1 MVAGLVCRPRDL
13 RMNQRTFVSGTAR
26 MAAGWLVGL
35 LGAAPLFC
43 SPVSAASLNPL
54 AGQILGQVKDAAGAA
69 QMGAS
74 VYLYNRYDELVRKG
88 LSNEQGRFAFDAL
101 APDLYSI
108 RVMLASFVP
117 AERRNIA
124 VLPNSENRLDI
135 NLTSVLSSIGVT
147 STPASPGTL
156 MTDDWKWVLRTS
168 QATRPVMRFLPEAA
182 PRGTSSTHSVFTG
195 LSNTTGVVKLS
206 AGDGESFARGTLEDL
221 GTAFAIATSLASSAR
236 VQLSG
241 NVGYAGSSALPGA
254 GIRTSYSRAT
264 GDGSNP
270 EIAITMR
277 QVYLMPRGSLAPGSD
292 NPPVLRTISLALLD
306 RVDLSDHLRVD
317 YGFDSESISYFDRIN
332 YVSPFVRATFDA
344 GEHGRM
350 RVAFT
355 SGGSPTELLARD
367 GQKAGELEQD
377 LTALSQ
383 MPTLSVSESHLTV
396 ERTQNLEIGYE
407 RVVGTRTY
415 AVGAYDESVSNASF
429 MLSGPA
435 DFISAADLLPDLGSR
450 SSIFNIGSFHRTGYD
465 AGVKQTLGD
474 HAEVSV
480 TAGRAG
486 ALTAPGTEGAY
497 TNSQTLRAGIGQA
510 QRAWVTIRVAGTVPR
525 AGTRIAANY
534 GWTDFRVL
542 MPVHLFVTQT
552 GTQDIGVNVHV
563 SQPLPM
569 IRMPWRMEATAD
581 LRNLLAQGYLPLGGA
596 DARTV
601 LTNSPRLV
609 RGGLNFIF

>member
-1 MVAGLVCRPRDL
+1 
-13 RMNQRTFVSGTAR
+13 
-26 MAAGWLVGL
+26 
-35 LGAAPLFC
+35 
-43 SPVSAASLNPL
+43 
-54 AGQILGQVKDAAGAA
+54 
-69 QMGAS
+69 MGAS

-108 RVMLASFVP
+108 RVILASFVP
-117 AERRNIA
+117 AERHNIS

-135 NLTSVLSSIGVT
+135 NLTSVLSSIGMT
-147 STPASPGTL
+147 TTPVSPGTL

-168 QATRPVMRFLPEAA
+168 QATRPVLRFLPEIAS
-182 PRGTSSTHSVFTG
+182 RGTSSSHSVFTG
-195 LSNTTGVVKLS
+195 FSNTTGVVKLS
-206 AGDGESFARGTLEDL
+206 AGDGESFARGTQQDL

-254 GIRTSYSRAT
+254 GIRTSYSRST

-270 EIAITMR
+270 EIALTMR
-277 QVYLMPRGSLAPGSD
+277 QVYLTPRGAAAAPGSD
-292 NPPVLRTISLALLD
+292 SAPVLRTISMALLD
-306 RVDLSDHLRVD
+306 RMDISDNLHFD

-344 GEHGRM
+344 GAQGRV

-367 GQKAGELEQD
+367 DQKSGELEQD
-377 LTALSQ
+377 LTALAA
-383 MPTLSVSESHLTV
+383 MPTLSVSDSHLTV

-407 RVVGTRTY
+407 RVAGGRTY
-415 AVGAYDESVSNASF
+415 SLGAYDESVSNAAF

-450 SSIFNIGSFHRTGYD
+450 SSIFNIGSFHRIGYN

-480 TAGRAG
+480 MAGRAG
-486 ALTAPGTEGAY
+486 VLTAPGAEGSY
-497 TNSQTLRAGIGQA
+497 MDSQTLAGRYRPGAARLGDHSSRGHGAARGHPHRRQLRLDRLPRADAGAFVRDANWQSGYRRECAYQPTAADDSHALAHGGDGRSAQPAGARVSAFGRSGRTQRPHEFAAPGAGRIEFHLLGI
-510 QRAWVTIRVAGTVPR
+510 AGT
-525 AGTRIAANY
+525 
-534 GWTDFRVL
+534 
-542 MPVHLFVTQT
+542 H
-552 GTQDIGVNVHV
+552 
-563 SQPLPM
+563 
-569 IRMPWRMEATAD
+569 
-581 LRNLLAQGYLPLGGA
+581 
-596 DARTV
+596 RT
-601 LTNSPRLV
+601 T
-609 RGGLNFIF
+609 

>member
-1 MVAGLVCRPRDL
+1 
-13 RMNQRTFVSGTAR
+13 MNQRTPVSGTSR
-26 MAAGWLVGL
+26 IAAGLFVGL
-35 LGAAPLFC
+35 LGTAGMFC
-43 SPVSAASLNPL
+43 SPVSAASLNPV
-54 AGQILGQVKDAAGAA
+54 AAQILGQIKDSGGAA

-74 VYLYNRYDELVRKG
+74 IYLYNRYDELVRKA

-101 APDLYSI
+101 VPDLYSI
-108 RVMLASFVP
+108 RVILASFVP

-147 STPASPGTL
+147 TTPATPGTL

-168 QATRPVMRFLPEAA
+168 QATRPVLRFLPEIASH
-182 PRGTSSTHSVFTG
+182 GSSSTHSVFTG

-206 AGDGESFARGTLEDL
+206 AGDGESFARGTEQDL
-221 GTAFAIATSLASSAR
+221 GTAFAIATTLASSAR

-254 GIRTSYSRAT
+254 GIRTSYSRST

-270 EIAITMR
+270 EIAVTMR
-277 QVYLMPRGSLAPGSD
+277 QVYLSPRDSAIALGSD
-292 NPPVLRTISLALLD
+292 GAPVLRTMSLALLD
-306 RVDLSDHLRVD
+306 RVDVSDNLHVD
-317 YGFDSESISYFDRIN
+317 YGFDSESISYFDRIY
-332 YVSPFVRATFDA
+332 YVSPFIRATFDA
-344 GEHGRM
+344 GAQGRV

-355 SGGSPTELLARD
+355 SGGRPTELLARD
-367 GQKAGELEQD
+367 NQKAGELEQD
-377 LTALSQ
+377 LTALAA

-407 RVVGTRTY
+407 RVAGSRTY
-415 AVGAYDESVSNASF
+415 SVGAYDESVSNASF

-450 SSIFNIGSFHRTGYD
+450 SSIFNIGSFHRTGYN

-486 ALTAPGTEGAY
+486 VLTAPGTEGSY
-497 TNSQTLRAGIGQA
+497 TDSQTLRAGIGQA

-534 GWTDFRVL
+534 GWTDFSVL
-542 MPVHLFVTQT
+542 MPVHLFVTQA
-552 GTQDIGVNVHV
+552 GNQDIGVNVHI

-596 DARTV
+596 GPRSV

>member
-1 MVAGLVCRPRDL
+1 
-13 RMNQRTFVSGTAR
+13 MNQRTPVSGSSR
-26 MAAGWLVGL
+26 IAAGLLVGL
-35 LGAAPLFC
+35 LGTTGMFC
-43 SPVSAASLNPL
+43 SPVSAASLNPV
-54 AGQILGQVKDAAGAA
+54 AAQILGQVKDSGGAA

-74 VYLYNRYDELVRKG
+74 IYLYNRYDELVRKA

-101 APDLYSI
+101 VPDLYSI
-108 RVMLASFVP
+108 RVILASFVP
-117 AERRNIA
+117 AERRNIS

-147 STPASPGTL
+147 TTPATPGTL

-168 QATRPVMRFLPEAA
+168 QATRPVLRFLPEIAS
-182 PRGTSSTHSVFTG
+182 RGTSSTHSVFTG
-195 LSNTTGVVKLS
+195 LSNTTGVVRLS
-206 AGDGESFARGTLEDL
+206 AGDGESFARGTQQDL
-221 GTAFAIATSLASSAR
+221 GTAFAIATTLASSAR
-236 VQLSG
+236 VQFSG
-241 NVGYAGSSALPGA
+241 NVGYAGSSVLPGA
-254 GIRTSYSRAT
+254 GIRTSYSRST

-270 EIAITMR
+270 EIAVTMR
-277 QVYLMPRGSLAPGSD
+277 QVYLSPRDSAMALGSD
-292 NPPVLRTISLALLD
+292 GAPVLRTMSLALLD
-306 RVDLSDHLRVD
+306 RVDLSDSLHVD
-317 YGFDSESISYFDRIN
+317 YGFDSESISYFDRIY
-332 YVSPFVRATFDA
+332 YVSPFIRATFDA
-344 GEHGRM
+344 GSQGRV

-367 GQKAGELEQD
+367 NQKAGELEQD
-377 LTALSQ
+377 LTALAA
-383 MPTLSVSESHLTV
+383 MPTLSVSDSHLTV

-407 RVVGTRTY
+407 RVAGSRTY
-415 AVGAYDESVSNASF
+415 SVGAYDESVSNASF

-435 DFISAADLLPDLGSR
+435 DFISATDLLPDLGSR

-480 TAGRAG
+480 MAGRAG
-486 ALTAPGTEGAY
+486 VLTAPGTEGSY
-497 TNSQTLRAGIGQA
+497 IDSQALRAGIGQA

-534 GWTDFRVL
+534 GWTDFSVL
-542 MPVHLFVTQT
+542 MPVHLFMTQT
-552 GTQDIGVNVHV
+552 GNQDIGVNVHI

-569 IRMPWRMEATAD
+569 IRMPWRLEATAD
-581 LRNLLAQGYLPLGGA
+581 LRNLLAQGYLPLGGPG
-596 DARTV
+596 ARSV

>member
-1 MVAGLVCRPRDL
+1 
-13 RMNQRTFVSGTAR
+13 MNQRTSASGSSWI
-26 MAAGWLVGL
+26 AAGLLVGL
-35 LGAAPLFC
+35 LGTAGPFSSLA
-43 SPVSAASLNPL
+43 SAASLNPL

-74 VYLYNRYDELVRKG
+74 VYLYNRYDELVHKG
-88 LSNEQGRFAFDAL
+88 FSNEQGRFAFDAL
-101 APDLYSI
+101 TPDLYSI
-108 RVMLASFVP
+108 RVILASFVP

-135 NLTSVLSSIGVT
+135 SLTSVLSSISVT
-147 STPASPGTL
+147 TTPATPGTL

-168 QATRPVMRFLPEAA
+168 QATRPVLRFLPEIAS
-182 PRGTSSTHSVFTG
+182 RGTSSTHSVFSG
-195 LSNTTGVVKLS
+195 FSNTTGVVKLS
-206 AGDGESFARGTLEDL
+206 AGDGESFARGTQQDL

-241 NVGYAGSSALPGA
+241 NVGYAGSSVLPGA
-254 GIRTSYSRAT
+254 GIRTSYSRST
-264 GDGSNP
+264 GSGSNP
-270 EIAITMR
+270 EIAVTMR
-277 QVYLMPRGSLAPGSD
+277 QVYLAPRDSAIALGTDSA
-292 NPPVLRTISLALLD
+292 PVLRTMSLALLD
-306 RVDLSDHLRVD
+306 RVDISDNLHVD

-332 YVSPFVRATFDA
+332 YVSPFVRMTYDA
-344 GEHGRM
+344 GSQGRV

-355 SGGSPTELLARD
+355 SGASPTELLARD
-367 GQKAGELEQD
+367 DQKAGELEQD
-377 LTALSQ
+377 LTALAG
-383 MPTLSVSESHLTV
+383 MPTLSVSDSHLTV
-396 ERTQNLEIGYE
+396 ERTQDLEIGYE
-407 RVVGTRTY
+407 RVAGSRTY
-415 AVGAYDESVSNASF
+415 SLAAYDESVSNASF
-429 MLSGPA
+429 MLSGAA

-450 SSIFNIGSFHRTGYD
+450 SSIFNIGSFHRTGYS

-474 HAEVSV
+474 RAEVSV

-486 ALTAPGTEGAY
+486 VLTAPGTEGSY
-497 TNSQTLRAGIGQA
+497 TDSQALRAGIRQA

-552 GTQDIGVNVHV
+552 GVQDIGVNVHF
-563 SQPLPM
+563 SQPLPL
-569 IRMPWRMEATAD
+569 IRVPWRMEATAD
-581 LRNLLAQGYLPLGGA
+581 LRNLLAQGYLPLSGAGG
-596 DARTV
+596 RSV

>member
-1 MVAGLVCRPRDL
+1 L
-13 RMNQRTFVSGTAR
+13 F
-26 MAAGWLVGL
+26 VGL
-35 LGAAPLFC
+35 LGTAGMFC
-43 SPVSAASLNPL
+43 SPASAASLNPL
-54 AGQILGQVKDAAGAA
+54 AGQILGQVRDAAGAA

-101 APDLYSI
+101 VPDLYSI
-108 RVMLASFVP
+108 RVILASFVP

-147 STPASPGTL
+147 TTPATPGAL

-168 QATRPVMRFLPEAA
+168 QATRPVLRFLPESAS
-182 PRGTSSTHSVFTG
+182 RGSSSTHSVFTG
-195 LSNTTGVVKLS
+195 LTNTTGVVTLS
-206 AGDGESFARGTLEDL
+206 AGDGESFARGTQQDL

-254 GIRTSYSRAT
+254 GIRTSYSRST

-277 QVYLMPRGSLAPGSD
+277 QVYLAPHDSAASLGSD
-292 NPPVLRTISLALLD
+292 NAPVLRTMSLALLD
-306 RVDLSDHLRVD
+306 RVDVSDNLHVD
-317 YGFDSESISYFDRIN
+317 YGFDSDSISYFDRIY

-344 GEHGRM
+344 GAHGRV

-367 GQKAGELEQD
+367 GQKSGELEQD
-377 LTALSQ
+377 LTALAS

-396 ERTQNLEIGYE
+396 QRTQNLEIGYE

-415 AVGAYDESVSNASF
+415 SVGAYDESVSNASF

-435 DFISAADLLPDLGSR
+435 DFISAADLLPDLGSH
-450 SSIFNIGSFHRTGYD
+450 SSIFNIGSFHRMGYN

-486 ALTAPGTEGAY
+486 VLTAPGAEGSY
-497 TNSQTLRAGIGQA
+497 TDSQTLRAGIGQA
-510 QRAWVTIRVAGTVPR
+510 QRAWVTVKVAGTVPR
-525 AGTRIAANY
+525 TGTRISANY
-534 GWTDFRVL
+534 GWTDFSVL
-542 MPVHLFVTQT
+542 MPVHLFVTET
-552 GTQDIGVNVHV
+552 GNQDIGVNVHI

-581 LRNLLAQGYLPLGGA
+581 LRNLLAQGYLPLGGPG
-596 DARTV
+596 ARSV

>member
-1 MVAGLVCRPRDL
+1 
-13 RMNQRTFVSGTAR
+13 MNQRTSASGTSWI
-26 MAAGWLVGL
+26 AAGLLLGL
-35 LGAAPLFC
+35 LGTAGLFC
-43 SPVSAASLNPL
+43 SPASAASLNPL
-54 AGQILGQVKDAAGAA
+54 AAQILGQVKDATGAA

-88 LSNEQGRFAFDAL
+88 LSNEQGRFAFDVVV
-101 APDLYSI
+101 PDLYSI
-108 RVMLASFVP
+108 RVILASFVP
-117 AERRNIA
+117 AERRNISI
-124 VLPNSENRLDI
+124 LPNSENRLDI
-135 NLTSVLSSIGVT
+135 SLTSVLSSIGVT
-147 STPASPGTL
+147 TTPATPGTL

-168 QATRPVMRFLPEAA
+168 QATRPVLRFLPDIAS
-182 PRGTSSTHSVFTG
+182 RGTSSTHSVFTSF
-195 LSNTTGVVKLS
+195 SNTTGVLKLS
-206 AGDGESFARGTLEDL
+206 AGDGESFARGTQQDL
-221 GTAFAIATSLASSAR
+221 GTAFAVATTLASSAR

-254 GIRTSYSRAT
+254 GIRTSYSRST

-270 EIAITMR
+270 EIALTMR
-277 QVYLMPRGSLAPGSD
+277 QVYLAPRDSAIAMGPDSA
-292 NPPVLRTISLALLD
+292 PVLRTMSLALLD
-306 RVDLSDHLRVD
+306 RLDISDNLHLD

-332 YVSPFVRATFDA
+332 YVSPFVRMTFDA
-344 GEHGRM
+344 GAQGRV

-367 GQKAGELEQD
+367 DQKAGELEQD
-377 LTALSQ
+377 LTALAG

-407 RVVGTRTY
+407 RVAGSRTY
-415 AVGAYDESVSNASF
+415 SVGAYDESVSNASF

-450 SSIFNIGSFHRTGYD
+450 SSIFNIGSFHRTGYN

-480 TAGRAG
+480 MAGRTG
-486 ALTAPGTEGAY
+486 VLTAPGAEGSY

-510 QRAWVTIRVAGTVPR
+510 QRAWVTVRVAGTVPR
-525 AGTRIAANY
+525 AGTRIAAIY
-534 GWTDFRVL
+534 GWTDFHVL
-542 MPVHLFVTQT
+542 MPVHLFVTQA
-552 GTQDIGVNVHV
+552 GNQDIGVNVHI
-563 SQPLPM
+563 SQPLPL
-569 IRMPWRMEATAD
+569 RMPWRMEATAD

-596 DARTV
+596 GVRSV

>member
-1 MVAGLVCRPRDL
+1 M
-13 RMNQRTFVSGTAR
+13 RTFASRTSR
-26 MAAGWLVGL
+26 IAAGWLAGL
-35 LGAAPLFC
+35 LGTVGICC
-43 SPVSAASLNPL
+43 SPVSGASLNPL
-54 AGQILGQVKDAAGAA
+54 AGDIFGQVKDSAGAS

-108 RVMLASFVP
+108 RVILASFVP
-117 AERRNIA
+117 AERRNIS

-147 STPASPGTL
+147 TTPTSPGTL

-168 QATRPVMRFLPEAA
+168 QATRPVLRFLPEIAS
-182 PRGTSSTHSVFTG
+182 RGSSATHSVFTG
-195 LSNTTGVVKLS
+195 FSNTTGVLKLS
-206 AGDGESFARGTLEDL
+206 AGDGESFARGTQQDL
-221 GTAFAIATSLASSAR
+221 GTAFAIATTLANSAR

-241 NVGYAGSSALPGA
+241 NVGYAGSSVLPGA
-254 GIRTSYSRAT
+254 GFRTSYSRSS

-270 EIAITMR
+270 EIAVTMR
-277 QVYLMPRGSLAPGSD
+277 QMYLSPRGSMAPGSD
-292 NPPVLRTISLALLD
+292 NPPVLRTMSLALLD
-306 RVDLSDHLRVD
+306 RVDISDNLHVD

-332 YVSPFVRATFDA
+332 YVSPFIRATFDA
-344 GEHGRM
+344 GAQGRV

-355 SGGSPTELLARD
+355 SGGSPTELLSRD
-367 GQKAGELEQD
+367 DQKAGELEQD
-377 LTALSQ
+377 LTALAG
-383 MPTLSVSESHLTV
+383 MPTLSLSDSHLTV

-407 RVVGTRTY
+407 RVVASRTY
-415 AVGAYDESVSNASF
+415 SLGAYDESVSNASF
-429 MLSGPA
+429 MLSGSA
-435 DFISAADLLPDLGSR
+435 AFIPAADLLPDLGSR
-450 SSIFNIGSFHRTGYD
+450 SSIFNIGSFHRIGYN
-465 AGVKQTLGD
+465 AGVRQTLGD

-486 ALTAPGTEGAY
+486 VLTAPGTEGSY
-497 TNSQTLRAGIGQA
+497 TDSQTLRAGISQA

-525 AGTRIAANY
+525 AGTRVAANY

-542 MPVHLFVTQT
+542 MPLHLFVTQT
-552 GTQDIGVNVHV
+552 GNQDIGVNVHI
-563 SQPLPM
+563 SQPLPL
-569 IRMPWRMEATAD
+569 IRVPWRMEATAD
-581 LRNLLAQGYLPLGGA
+581 LRNLLAQGYLPLGGGS
-596 DARTV
+596 ARSV

>member
-1 MVAGLVCRPRDL
+1 
-13 RMNQRTFVSGTAR
+13 
-26 MAAGWLVGL
+26 
-35 LGAAPLFC
+35 
-43 SPVSAASLNPL
+43 
-54 AGQILGQVKDAAGAA
+54 
-69 QMGAS
+69 MGAS
-74 VYLYNRYDELVRKG
+74 IYLYNRYDELVRKG

-101 APDLYSI
+101 VPDLYSV
-108 RVMLASFVP
+108 RVILASFVP

-147 STPASPGTL
+147 TTPASPGTL

-168 QATRPVMRFLPEAA
+168 QATRPVLRFLPEIA
-182 PRGTSSTHSVFTG
+182 PRGISSTHSVFTSF
-195 LSNTTGVVKLS
+195 SNTTGVVKLS
-206 AGDGESFARGTLEDL
+206 AGDGESFARGTQQDL
-221 GTAFAIATSLASSAR
+221 GTAFAIATTLASAAR

-254 GIRTSYSRAT
+254 GFRTSYSRSA

-270 EIAITMR
+270 EIALTMR
-277 QVYLMPRGSLAPGSD
+277 QVYLAPRDSGMALGTESA
-292 NPPVLRTISLALLD
+292 PVLRTMSLAMLD
-306 RVDLSDHLRVD
+306 RMDISDNVRLD

-332 YVSPFVRATFDA
+332 YVSPFVRMTFDA
-344 GEHGRM
+344 GAQGRV

-355 SGGSPTELLARD
+355 SGASPTELLARD
-367 GQKAGELEQD
+367 DHKAGELEQD
-377 LTALSQ
+377 LTALAG
-383 MPTLSVSESHLTV
+383 MPTLSVSDSHLTV
-396 ERTQNLEIGYE
+396 ERTQDLEIGYE
-407 RVVGTRTY
+407 RVAGSRTY
-415 AVGAYDESVSNASF
+415 SLAAYDESVSNASF
-429 MLSGPA
+429 MLSGPS

-450 SSIFNIGSFHRTGYD
+450 SNIFNIGSFHRTGYS

-474 HAEVSV
+474 RAEVSV
-480 TAGRAG
+480 MAGRAG
-486 ALTAPGTEGAY
+486 VLTAPGTEGSY
-497 TNSQTLRAGIGQA
+497 TDTQALRAGIRQA

-534 GWTDFRVL
+534 GWTDFGVL
-542 MPVHLFVTQT
+542 MPVHLFVTQA
-552 GTQDIGVNVHV
+552 GSQDIGVNVHI
-563 SQPLPM
+563 SQPLPI

-596 DARTV
+596 GARTV

>member
-1 MVAGLVCRPRDL
+1 
-13 RMNQRTFVSGTAR
+13 MNQRTLVSGTSR
-26 MAAGWLVGL
+26 IAAGLLVGL
-35 LGAAPLFC
+35 LGTASLFC
-43 SPVSAASLNPL
+43 SPASAANLNPL
-54 AGQILGQVKDAAGAA
+54 AAQILGQVKDASGAA

-74 VYLYNRYDELVRKG
+74 IYLYNRYDELVRKG

-101 APDLYSI
+101 VPDLYSV
-108 RVMLASFVP
+108 RVILASFVP

-147 STPASPGTL
+147 TTPASPGTL

-168 QATRPVMRFLPEAA
+168 QATRPVLRFLPEIA
-182 PRGTSSTHSVFTG
+182 PRGTSSTHSVFTSF
-195 LSNTTGVVKLS
+195 SNTTGVVKLS
-206 AGDGESFARGTLEDL
+206 AGDGESFSRGTQQDL
-221 GTAFAIATSLASSAR
+221 GTAFAIATTLASAAR

-254 GIRTSYSRAT
+254 GFRTSYSRSS

-270 EIAITMR
+270 EIALTMR
-277 QVYLMPRGSLAPGSD
+277 QVYLAPRDSGMALGTESA
-292 NPPVLRTISLALLD
+292 PVLRTMSLAMLD
-306 RVDLSDHLRVD
+306 RMDISDNVHLD

-332 YVSPFVRATFDA
+332 YVSPFVRMTFDA
-344 GEHGRM
+344 GGQGRV

-355 SGGSPTELLARD
+355 SGASPTELLARD
-367 GQKAGELEQD
+367 DHKAGELEQD
-377 LTALSQ
+377 LTALAG
-383 MPTLSVSESHLTV
+383 MPTLSVSDSHLTV
-396 ERTQNLEIGYE
+396 ERTQNMEIGYE
-407 RVVGTRTY
+407 RAAGSRTY
-415 AVGAYDESVSNASF
+415 SLAAYDESVSNASF
-429 MLSGPA
+429 MLSGPS

-450 SSIFNIGSFHRTGYD
+450 SNIFNIGSFHRTGYS

-474 HAEVSV
+474 RAEVSV
-480 TAGRAG
+480 MAGRAG
-486 ALTAPGTEGAY
+486 VLTAPGTEGSY
-497 TNSQTLRAGIGQA
+497 TDSQALRAGIRQA
-510 QRAWVTIRVAGTVPR
+510 QRAWVTIRVAGTVPG

-542 MPVHLFVTQT
+542 MPVHLFVTQA
-552 GTQDIGVNVHV
+552 GIQDIGVNLHI
-563 SQPLPM
+563 SQPLPL

-581 LRNLLAQGYLPLGGA
+581 LRNLLAQGYLPLGGTG
-596 DARTV
+596 ARSV

>member
-1 MVAGLVCRPRDL
+1 
-13 RMNQRTFVSGTAR
+13 MNQRTPASGTSWI
-26 MAAGWLVGL
+26 AAGLLVGL
-35 LGAAPLFC
+35 LGTAGLFC
-43 SPVSAASLNPL
+43 SPASAASLNPL
-54 AGQILGQVKDAAGAA
+54 AGQILGQVRDATGAA

-101 APDLYSI
+101 TPDLYSI
-108 RVMLASFVP
+108 RVILASFVP
-117 AERRNIA
+117 AERHNIS

-147 STPASPGTL
+147 STPATPGTL
-156 MTDDWKWVLRTS
+156 MTDDWKWVLRSS
-168 QATRPVMRFLPEAA
+168 QATRPVLRFLPETT
-182 PRGTSSTHSVFTG
+182 PRGASSTHSVFTSF
-195 LSNTTGVVKLS
+195 SNTTGVVKLS
-206 AGDGESFARGTLEDL
+206 AGDGESFARGTQQDL
-221 GTAFAIATSLASSAR
+221 GTAFAVATTLASSAR

-254 GIRTSYSRAT
+254 GIRTSYSRST

-270 EIAITMR
+270 EIALTMR
-277 QVYLMPRGSLAPGSD
+277 QVYLAPRDSAIAMGSD
-292 NPPVLRTISLALLD
+292 SAPVLRTMSLAMLD
-306 RVDLSDHLRVD
+306 RLDISDNLHLD

-332 YVSPFVRATFDA
+332 YVSPFVRMTFDA
-344 GEHGRM
+344 GAQGRV

-367 GQKAGELEQD
+367 DQKAGELEQD
-377 LTALSQ
+377 LTALAG
-383 MPTLSVSESHLTV
+383 MPTLSVSDSHLTV

-407 RVVGTRTY
+407 RVEGSRTY
-415 AVGAYDESVSNASF
+415 SVGAYDESVSNASF
-429 MLSGPA
+429 MLSGST

-450 SSIFNIGSFHRTGYD
+450 SSIFNIGSFHRTGYN

-480 TAGRAG
+480 IAGRAG
-486 ALTAPGTEGAY
+486 VLTAPGTEGSY
-497 TNSQTLRAGIGQA
+497 TDSQALRAGIGQA

-542 MPVHLFVTQT
+542 MPLHLFVTQT
-552 GTQDIGVNVHV
+552 GSQDIGVNVHV
-563 SQPLPM
+563 SQPLPL
-569 IRMPWRMEATAD
+569 IRMPWRIEATAD

-596 DARTV
+596 GARSV